1 MDLLQAR
8 LEPLDGEIPPPGPLR
23 LAAVIAVLL
32 TSEGVAPRLVL
43 IERAATLRAHAGQ
56 LAFPGGKPEPG
67 DPSLL
72 HTALREAEEEVG
84 LPPACVQVL
93 GRLSPVPTPSGFF
106 IVPFVARVV
115 APWEPIVAC
124 HHEVSRVLTPSL
136 SMLDDP
142 RIHRVMGT
150 REYGG
155 RLYAL
160 HRFEIH
166 EPPLWGAT
174 AFMVWDLLERIRGAS
189 HTHHR

>member
-8 LEPLDGEIPPPGPLR
+8 LEPLDGEIPSPGPLR

-32 TSEGVAPRLVL
+32 TSDGVAPRIVL

-84 LPPACVQVL
+84 LPPTSVRVL
-93 GRLSPVPTPSGFF
+93 GRLSSVPTPSGFF
-106 IVPFVARVV
+106 IVPFVAHVL

-124 HHEVSRVLTPSL
+124 HQEVSRVLTPSL
-136 SMLDDP
+136 SILEDP
-142 RIHRVMGT
+142 RVHRVTGT

-155 RLYAL
+155 QLYAL

-174 AFMVWDLLERIRGAS
+174 AIMVWDLLERIRGAS
-189 HTHHR
+189 RPSHQ